1 MTNAKIRTVYNKIIS
16 HLNEKRL
23 KEALGETAG
32 LLSDL
37 SGEWSLS
44 DKLSELETS
53 YRYMIRYMLDGM
65 DDPNRHT
72 FYDQLLLSAYNLADR
87 AAESLLEKES
97 SQLYFQKKR
106 YYKLYPDQTIQA
118 ALDEVDKAIND
129 LSLNN
134 LLSDIEN
141 NTEMASALRKKK
153 KRPKGNCFSA
163 SGATI
168 QPRSGTILPSKRA
181 CRRHDFP
188 ARQPFSL

>member
-1 MTNAKIRTVYNKIIS
+1 MTNAEIRTVYNKIIS

-72 FYDQLLLSAYNLADR
+72 FYNQLLLSAYNLADR
-87 AAESLLEKES
+87 A
-97 SQLYFQKKR
+97 
-106 YYKLYPDQTIQA
+106 T
-118 ALDEVDKAIND
+118 
-129 LSLNN
+129 
-134 LLSDIEN
+134 
-141 NTEMASALRKKK
+141 LR
-153 KRPKGNCFSA
+153 
-163 SGATI
+163 
-168 QPRSGTILPSKRA
+168 
-181 CRRHDFP
+181 
-188 ARQPFSL
+188 